1 MSVFRVFDISA
12 SAMRAESVRMNVTA
26 SNMANADSVV
36 SSSGETYRAR
46 QPVFQAVL
54 DAAFEGSFGSANATE
69 VGGVRVAGVIQ
80 SDAPLRQE
88 YRPEHPFADE
98 QGYVFL
104 PNVNV
109 VEEMANMIAA
119 SRSYQSNVEVFNASK
134 QMVQQTLNLG
144 Q

>member
-1 MSVFRVFDISA
+1 MSFFNVFDISA

-36 SSSGETYRAR
+36 SSEGDAYRAR
-46 QPVFQAVL
+46 QPIFQAVL
-54 DAAFEGSFGSANATE
+54 DSAFAGEFGQSGRPQI
-69 VGGVRVAGVIQ
+69 GGVEVAGVVE
-80 SDAPLRQE
+80 SEAPLRRE
-88 YRPEHPFADE
+88 YRPSSPHADE
-98 QGYVFL
+98 EGYVFL

-119 SRSYQSNVEVFNASK
+119 SRNYQSNVEVFNASK